1 MHMHAQTPTV
11 FIVDDDA
18 AIRDAI
24 TMLLRQEGFTVK
36 AFDSGETFLASGDCG
51 DLGCAIVDMRMPG
64 MDGLALQHTMLAK
77 EILLPVIFLSG
88 HGDIPLSVK
97 AIKAGAVDFLTK
109 PVTRDKLLAAV
120 KTAIAIAEK
129 NAAEHASRL
138 QAKSRLAAL
147 TERECEVT
155 ALAVIG
161 YSNKEIAR
169 RLGISHRTVEIHKS
183 NIMHKTAAINLL
195 DLARIAH
202 DGGLIDYV
210 ASTALPYLPH

>member
-1 MHMHAQTPTV
+1 MTVSAPQV

-24 TMLLRQEGFTVK
+24 TMMLEQEGFVVT
-36 AFDSGETFLASGDCG
+36 AFASGAEFLACDDYAGIA
-51 DLGCAIVDMRMPG
+51 CAIVDVRMPDI
-64 MDGLALQHTMLAK
+64 DGLTLQQIMLSRDLP
-77 EILLPVIFLSG
+77 IPVIFLSG

-109 PVTRDKLLAAV
+109 PVTRDKLLAAIHA
-120 KTAIAIAEK
+120 AITMSAKMVVER
-129 NAAEHASRL
+129 ASL
-138 QAKSRLAAL
+138 SQAKLRLAAL

-155 ALAVIG
+155 ALAVVG

-183 NIMHKTAAINLL
+183 KIMHKTGANNLL
-195 DLARIAH
+195 DLARTAH

-210 ASTALPYLPH
+210 APATPPYLPH

>member
-1 MHMHAQTPTV
+1 MTATLPTV
-11 FIVDDDA
+11 FIIDDDA
-18 AIRDAI
+18 AIRDAMAL
-24 TMLLRQEGFTVK
+24 MLKQEGIAVK
-36 AFDSGETFLASGDCG
+36 TFDSGAAFLASDEHGG
-51 DLGCAIVDMRMPG
+51 IGCAIIDVRMPE
-64 MDGLALQHTMLAK
+64 MDGLALQQIMIAREML
-77 EILLPVIFLSG
+77 IPIIFLSG

-120 KTAIAIAEK
+120 QSAMMASEKIAVEQA
-129 NAAEHASRL
+129 NQL
-138 QAKSRLAAL
+138 QAKSRLATL

-155 ALAVIG
+155 ALAVVG

-183 NIMHKTAAINLL
+183 KIMHKTGATNLL
-195 DLARIAH
+195 DLARAAH

-210 ASTALPYLPH
+210 ASVHPPYMPR

>member
-1 MHMHAQTPTV
+1 MTVSGPKV

-24 TMLLRQEGFTVK
+24 TMMLEQEGFVVT
-36 AFDSGETFLASGDCG
+36 AFGSGAAFLASDDHAGIA
-51 DLGCAIVDMRMPG
+51 CAIIDVRMPDI
-64 MDGLALQHTMLAK
+64 DGLGLQQIMLARDLP
-77 EILLPVIFLSG
+77 IPVIFLSG

-109 PVTRDKLLAAV
+109 PVTRDKLLAAIHA
-120 KTAIAIAEK
+120 AITMSAKIAVER
-129 NAAEHASRL
+129 ASL
-138 QAKSRLAAL
+138 SQAKLRLAAL

-155 ALAVIG
+155 ALAVVG

-183 NIMHKTAAINLL
+183 KIMHKTGASNLL
-195 DLARIAH
+195 DLARTAH

-210 ASTALPYLPH
+210 APASPPYLPH